1 MGAITRPM
9 PTPTSTPLTKLFMLQ
24 LPFLSLSV
32 QQGTRKGHPYHG
44 RTVPTTSGCSTF
56 AELFLLP
63 LLMMTRLSETIR
75 FKLPNIT
82 IKSVTS
88 RNTLQR
94 LHRDRQMESL

>member
-1 MGAITRPM
+1 MDEQSPPRQGVPTRVPARG
-9 PTPTSTPLTKLFMLQ
+9 TPTMDE
-24 LPFLSLSV
+24 
-32 QQGTRKGHPYHG
+32 
-44 RTVPTTSGCSTF
+44 GCSTF